1 MAPERYDVLAM
12 PNASAVSPPPF
23 LPPPFLAVAGGLRV
37 RVRLSTRARDDRVDG
52 VVATAEG
59 SALGVHVRAV
69 PEQGKANRALLAT
82 LASWLGVP
90 RASVTLVAGGR
101 SRNKTLAIAGE
112 QGRLCALVAARLAHS
127 GVRRGSAA
135 DSS

>member
-1 MAPERYDVLAM
+1 
-12 PNASAVSPPPF
+12 
-23 LPPPFLAVAGGLRV
+23 V

-69 PEQGKANRALLAT
+69 AEQGKANRALLAT

-90 RASVTLVAGGR
+90 RASVTLVTGGR

-127 GVRRGSAA
+127 GVRRGTAGGCG
-135 DSS
+135 